1 VSPDVLV
8 IGGGPAGLAAATEL
22 RRLGVG
28 SVMLIERDGELG
40 GVPRHCAHSPYGM
53 REFGRVFG
61 GMAYA
66 TALRQRAEVAGVD
79 IRPRH
84 SAVRI
89 EPGPTVTIASPEGT
103 LRLSPRAVL
112 NATGIRETSRA
123 AQLVPG
129 TRPLGIL
136 TTGALQDYV
145 HLRGLAPFRRPV
157 IVGSELVT
165 MSAFLTCRDAG
176 IRPVAM
182 LESEAAPR
190 VGYPTALFPH
200 LLGVPVHY
208 GARIEDIVGNTRVE
222 ALRYRD
228 RHGQLKTLECDGV
241 LFTGRFTPEASLLR
255 LAAAEIDGPAGGPR
269 IDAAFRTS
277 LPSVYAAGNVLRA
290 VRTAGHC
297 WSEGRRAAAV
307 IAADLAAG
315 PGNRAA

>member
-1 VSPDVLV
+1 VNPDVLV

-22 RRLGVG
+22 RRLGAG
-28 SVMLIERDGELG
+28 SVMLIERDSELG

-53 REFGRVFG
+53 REFGRVYG

-66 TALRQRAEVAGVD
+66 AALRQRAEVAGVD
-79 IRPRH
+79 IRLRH

-103 LRLSPRAVL
+103 LRLAPRAVL

-129 TRPLGIL
+129 TRPVGIL

-145 HLRGLAPFRRPV
+145 HLRGLVPFRRPV
-157 IVGSELVT
+157 IFGSELVT

-190 VGYPTALFPH
+190 VGYPAALFPH

-208 GARIEDIVGNTRVE
+208 GAHIEDIVGNARVE

-228 RHGQLKTLECDGV
+228 KQGHLHTLECDGV

-255 LAAAEIDGPAGGPR
+255 LAGAEIDGPAGGPR

-297 WSEGRRAAAV
+297 WSEGRRAATI
-307 IAADLAAG
+307 IAADLAASH
-315 PGNRAA
+315 GNRAA

>member
-1 VSPDVLV
+1 MSPDVLV
-8 IGGGPAGLAAATEL
+8 IGGGPAGLAAATRLREL
-22 RRLGVG
+22 GAG
-28 SVMLIERDGELG
+28 TVMLLEREAEPG
-40 GVPRHCAHSPYGM
+40 GIPRHCAHSPYGM
-53 REFGRVFG
+53 REFGRVLG
-61 GMAYA
+61 GKAYA
-66 TALRQRAEVAGVD
+66 SALRRRAETAGVD

-89 EPGPTVTIASPEGT
+89 EPGPAVTIASPDGT
-103 LRLSPRAVL
+103 LRLTPRAVL

-129 TRPLGIL
+129 TRPIGIL

-145 HLRGLAPFRRPV
+145 HLRGLVPFRRPV
-157 IVGSELVT
+157 IIGSELVT

-182 LESEAAPR
+182 LESESGPR
-190 VGYPTALFPH
+190 VGYPAALFPH

-228 RHGQLKTLECDGV
+228 RHGHLHTLECDGV

-255 LAAAEIDGPAGGPR
+255 LAGAEIDGADGGPR
-269 IDAAFRTS
+269 IDADFRTS

-297 WSEGRRAAAV
+297 WSEGRRAAAI

-315 PGNRAA
+315 HGTRAT